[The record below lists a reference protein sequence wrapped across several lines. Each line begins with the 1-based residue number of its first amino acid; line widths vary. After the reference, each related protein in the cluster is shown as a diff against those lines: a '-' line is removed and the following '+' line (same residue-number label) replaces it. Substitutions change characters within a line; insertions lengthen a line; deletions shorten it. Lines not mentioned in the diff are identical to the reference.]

1 MKEMNGYTAKQQGEC
16 MLNAN
21 ELYQNVNE
29 FILQEIMKEL
39 STIAY
44 NRYPDERS
52 IELIEAYARV
62 YQLPTE
68 QILAGNGSDEMLGLL
83 IGCFLGKGKTLY
95 TLLPD
100 FSMYNYYAGMYDSHL
115 YAYPCERSGTFDI
128 EAFIEKGREQNV
140 DMVLFSNPNNP
151 TGHFLTNHEIIEI
164 VEAFPTIPV
173 IIDEAY
179 GEFASESMMTCLNEY
194 DNLYVTRTLSKAY
207 GLAGARLG
215 FLMSNEHNIMRLSKY
230 MVPYNISSITQKI
243 GTVVLRHAD
252 TYLPL
257 IHEIKT
263 ARDSLYKL
271 VSCMERITFYPSQAN
286 YLFGRCEGKQ
296 ELLDQFCEEGIVIR
310 NYKDDS
316 FRITI
321 GSKEENKRVYAVL
334 QKFERARKEAT
345 L

>member
-21 ELYQNVNE
+21 ELYQNVDAM
-29 FILQEIMKEL
+29 ILQEIMEEL
-39 STIAY
+39 ATVAFH
-44 NRYPDERS
+44 RYPDEQS
-52 IELIEAYARV
+52 TELKEAYANV
-62 YQLPTE
+62 MNVTSE

-83 IGCFLGKGKTLY
+83 IGSFLGKGKTLY

-100 FSMYNYYAGMYDSHL
+100 FSMYNYYAGMYEANL
-115 YAYPCERSGTFDI
+115 YAYPCERSGIFDI
-128 EAFIEKGREQNV
+128 EAFIEKGREQKV
-140 DMVLFSNPNNP
+140 DMILFSNPNNP
-151 TGHFLTNHEIIEI
+151 TGHFLTNNEVRTI

-179 GEFASESMMTCLNEY
+179 SEFANESMISDLCDY
-194 DNLYVTRTLSKAY
+194 KNLYVTRTLSKAY

-215 FLMSNEHNIMRLSKY
+215 FLLSNEANITRLSKV

-243 GTVVLRHAD
+243 GCVVLRHAD
-252 TYLPL
+252 QYQPL
-257 IHEIKT
+257 IDEIKA
-263 ARDSLYKL
+263 ARDTLYKH
-271 VSCMERITFYPSQAN
+271 VSSMDRITFYPSQAN

-296 ELLDQFCEEGIVIR
+296 ELLELFHKEGIVIR
-310 NYKDDS
+310 DYKDDS

-321 GSKEENKRVYAVL
+321 GSAEENKRVYAVL
-334 QKFERARKEAT
+334 QKFERTRNEAT